1 MLTSTKVRLGVPSH
15 LAQEG
20 VVGSGLSGAGSTSQA
35 NSAAIAADVNIFT
48 TVSAGHGCRLP
59 PGTSGDEVTVFNN
72 QGTNALLLYPA
83 SGEYLNAAAAN
94 ASVSIAATKAAY
106 CRCVAPGR
114 WFVALGD

>member
-1 MLTSTKVRLGVPSH
+1 MLLATKVRLGTPTH
-15 LAQEG
+15 IAQEG
-20 VVGSGLSGAGSTSQA
+20 AVANSLSGAGSTSQA
-35 NSAAIAADVNIFT
+35 NSALIASDVNIFT

-59 PGTSGDEVTVFNN
+59 PGNSGDEVTVFNN
-72 QGTNALLLYPA
+72 QVTNALLLYPA

-94 ASVSIAATKAAY
+94 ASISIAATKAAY